1 MSKSAAAPHPQ
12 WALKHKQPGTEL
24 RLINGRYYLYEYKTI
39 YDPLKKKPRKVSGK
53 LLGSIQETKGFVP
66 SPARLAAKL
75 TAEQSVSLVV
85 VKEYGVAQLIMTR
98 LAAYGAHLEKY
109 FGTMWKELI
118 AIAYCRLVYRC
129 P

>member
-1 MSKSAAAPHPQ
+1 MSKSASPPHPQ

-98 LAAYGAHLEKY
+98 LEHTVLTWRNILEQCGKNSLLL
-109 FGTMWKELI
+109 LI
-118 AIAYCRLVYRC
+118 AGWCTDVR
-129 P
+129 